1 MLIAFPAKL
10 DAILISVAF
19 ILFGLSKNDIKLFV
33 EISKDFVAYSTLL
46 EFDFFEINDSK
57 ACAIASK
64 PEEDLIFFDAEIKNS
79 GIKKIIWD

>member
-46 EFDFFEINDSK
+46 EFDFFEIND
-57 ACAIASK
+57 
-64 PEEDLIFFDAEIKNS
+64 
-79 GIKKIIWD
+79 